1 MTILCAAQFNRFAC
15 RSLTI
20 TIAFVQIVSV
30 FHLDARAG
38 EASPVSGRRRVT
50 VADAITMTQT
60 GDRHYLD
67 GFATR
72 GNVGIFSP
80 DGSKFA
86 FVTQKGNLENN
97 TIEFTLLVFRT
108 AQAFQS
114 PTPEIVA
121 KLATSS
127 NREAISHVT
136 WLADNDTIVFLGEGP
151 KETPQIYKVNCGKK
165 RLQKLTNH
173 PTEILDFAANAKGD
187 KFAYVARTKPQPVM
201 SQEMR
206 ERGFAVTTQD
216 WSELY
221 TNQAPSEDTRSE
233 IFVMTGEKAVPKQ
246 VGSPI
251 NNVERDNGGAITISS
266 TGRYGLLTAYATNPP
281 AMWARYEDPDTQE
294 SVKACTSNATECL
307 VREFLL
313 VSLDTGKVEPL
324 IQAPTRAYESA
335 TWIAGEDTVAVIDAF
350 LPLDVADS
358 VELKKRQAHIFAAE
372 IKVPS
377 REITEILEEKKPFE
391 ADSLHWDGHANQLV
405 ILPESFRG
413 GSTFALRNEGGKW
426 TKLDIGNVGDW
437 TDTPLV
443 VSLDEDMNSPP
454 KLAATDPRTHQKAIL
469 FDLNPQFRDLDFGR
483 VEVVHWKTKDGDE
496 ASGELYYPPDY
507 VAGKRYPLVIQTH
520 AFCPKCF
527 WIDGP
532 WGTAFAAQPL
542 ASHGFVVLQMYQGKV
557 DEIMKRFET
566 ADEAPHSAELYEAA
580 IDSLDEAGIIDR
592 NRVGLVGFSR
602 TVYHV
607 LYALTHSRYHFAAA
621 TTADGIDFGY
631 GICVFY
637 AHTQPICE
645 SKNGGLPYGDSLE
658 NWRKMAFNFSLD
670 KVNSPVLLQSI
681 SAPLGEWEI
690 YSGLRW
696 LKKPTELLNF
706 YPDGIHTLVKPG
718 QRMTSQQTT
727 VDWFR
732 FWIKGEEDPD
742 PAKTEQYK
750 RWRTMR
756 AAPGGKENTQTGN

>member
-1 MTILCAAQFNRFAC
+1 MTSLCAALFNRFA
-15 RSLTI
+15 RRFLTI
-20 TIAFVQIVSV
+20 TIALMQIVSV
-30 FHLDARAG
+30 LHLDARAG
-38 EASPVSGRRRVT
+38 EASPANVRRRVT

-60 GDRHYLD
+60 GDRYYLD
-67 GFATR
+67 EFATR

-97 TIEFTLLVFRT
+97 AIEFTLLVFRT
-108 AQAFQS
+108 AQAFQL

-136 WLADNDTIVFLGEGP
+136 WLADNDTVAFLGEGP

-173 PTEILDFAANAKGD
+173 PTEILDFAVNAKGD
-187 KFAYVARTKPQPVM
+187 RFVYVARTKPQPVM
-201 SQEMR
+201 SEEMR

-221 TNQAPSEDTRSE
+221 TNQAPAEDTLSE
-233 IFVMTGEKAVPKQ
+233 IFVMTGENGVPKQ

-251 NNVERDNGGAITISS
+251 KNVERDSGGAITISP
-266 TGRYGLLTAYATNPP
+266 TGRYALLTAYAMNPP
-281 AMWARYEDPDTQE
+281 AMWAGYEDSDTQE
-294 SVKACTSNATECL
+294 GVKACASNATACL
-307 VREFLL
+307 VRQFLL
-313 VSLDTGKVEPL
+313 ISVDNGKVEPL
-324 IQAPTRAYESA
+324 IPAPTRVFEWAA
-335 TWIAGEDTVAVIDAF
+335 WVDREDTVAVVDAL
-350 LPLDVADS
+350 LPLEVADS
-358 VELKKRQAHIFAAE
+358 AERKRRQAHIFTAE
-372 IKVPS
+372 IKLPS
-377 REITEILEEKKPFE
+377 REIVEILEEEKPFE
-391 ADSLHWDGHANQLV
+391 ANSLHWDGRANRLV
-405 ILPESFRG
+405 LLPDPFTG
-413 GSTFALRNEGGKW
+413 GPITALRRDNGKW
-426 TKLDIGNVGDW
+426 TKLDISSAGDW
-437 TDTPLV
+437 TDTPLIV
-443 VSLDEDMNSPP
+443 TLDEDMNTPP
-454 KLAATDPRTHQKAIL
+454 KLAVTDPNTHQKAIL

-483 VEVVHWKTKDGDE
+483 VEVVNWKTKDGDE
-496 ASGELYYPPDY
+496 ASGELYYPLDY
-507 VAGKRYPLVIQTH
+507 VAGRRYPLVIQTH
-520 AFCPKCF
+520 ASCPKCF

-557 DEIMKRFET
+557 EEIMKRFET
-566 ADEAPHSAELYEAA
+566 ADEAPHSVELYEAA

-631 GICVFY
+631 AGCIFF
-637 AHTQPICE
+637 ALTQSICE
-645 SKNGGLPYGDSLE
+645 KKNGGLPYGDSLE
-658 NWRKMAFNFSLD
+658 NWRKTAFNFNLD
-670 KVNSPVLLQSI
+670 KITAPLLLQSI

-696 LKKPTELLNF
+696 LRKPTELLNF

-718 QRMTSQQTT
+718 QRMTSQQAT

-742 PAKTEQYK
+742 PTKADQYK
-750 RWRTMR
+750 RWRAMR
-756 AAPGGKENTQTGN
+756 TAGKETPHTGN